1 MRAWQVTDSFGLD
14 NLRLVDRPQ
23 LPLAHNEVRLRMAAT
38 SLNYRDL
45 LMVRGQ
51 YDPRQPLRPVTGPK
65 GASLAGNALD
75 EDVFV
80 GAGGHRWMR
89 E

>member
-14 NLRLVDRPQ
+14 NLRLVERPQ
-23 LPLAHNEVRLRMAAT
+23 LPLAAGEVRLRMAAT

-51 YDPRQPLRPVTGPK
+51 YDPRQPLPLIPC
-65 GASLAGNALD
+65 SD
-75 EDVFV
+75 
-80 GAGGHRWMR
+80 GAGTVI
-89 E
+89 

>member
-14 NLRLVDRPQ
+14 NLRLVDRPS
-23 LPLAHNEVRLRMAAT
+23 LPLGPGEVRLRMAAT

-51 YDPRQPLRPVTGPK
+51 YDPRQPLPLIPC
-65 GASLAGNALD
+65 SD
-75 EDVFV
+75 
-80 GAGGHRWMR
+80 GAGTVTETGDGLSDHWNCH
-89 E
+89 